1 MKEVKMS
8 KQIVCILIILSFL
21 SVGCNY
27 QSARINKYSTV
38 IKTWNGHHID
48 GLIDKWGYPQQS
60 YTASNGNKVYVYSEE
75 ATYITPIWTTPNN
88 NFRVYGGK
96 TSTLYCT
103 TYFET
108 DNNKTIVKGSYKG
121 NACETIK

>member
-8 KQIVCILIILSFL
+8 KKIVCILIILSFL

-27 QSARINKYSTV
+27 QSARINGYSTV
-38 IKTWNGHHID
+38 IKTWNGNDID
-48 GLIDKWGYPQQS
+48 DLFDKWGYPQQS

-75 ATYITPIWTTPNN
+75 ATYITPIWTIPYTNC
-88 NFRVYGGK
+88 RVYGGK
-96 TSTLYCT
+96 TSILYCT

-108 DNNKTIVKGSYKG
+108 DNNKTIVKGSYEG
-121 NACETIK
+121 NACEIIK